1 MGFFDRVESGC
12 EHSASL
18 NVPTCITNMAAR
30 YDTINSFYVMESRV
44 SSNCTRNISKPFV
57 PEKEVNRKQ
66 NTDYACSDTDLGE
79 LLLQYVLFCAKEN
92 RDLSS
97 RIYRVSFDGIS
108 LDLLGRLTYLHLS

>member
-1 MGFFDRVESGC
+1 
-12 EHSASL
+12 
-18 NVPTCITNMAAR
+18 
-30 YDTINSFYVMESRV
+30 MESRV
-44 SSNCTRNISKPFV
+44 SGNCTRNISKPFV
-57 PEKEVNRKQ
+57 PKKVVNRKQ

-108 LDLLGRLTYLHLS
+108 LDLLGRLTYVHPS

>member
-18 NVPTCITNMAAR
+18 NVSTCIPNMAAR

-79 LLLQYVLFCAKEN
+79 VLFQYVLFCAKEN
-92 RDLSS
+92 RELSS
-97 RIYRVSFDGIS
+97 RIYRLSFDGIP

>member
-1 MGFFDRVESGC
+1 
-12 EHSASL
+12 
-18 NVPTCITNMAAR
+18 
-30 YDTINSFYVMESRV
+30 MESRV
-44 SSNCTRNISKPFV
+44 SDNCTRNISKPFV
-57 PEKEVNRKQ
+57 PKKVVNRKQ

-108 LDLLGRLTYLHLS
+108 LDLLGRLTYFHPS